1 MAVSDFTG
9 VYSLDTFDYSNIN
22 EKKKSTCA
30 ACGKLYEQVRPHQKF
45 CKRDHYL
52 RCIDCGAPVLQKPDR
67 LSSTLQTRC
76 RKCMNKYKAD
86 RTKQAML
93 DKYGVENILDIPEYR
108 QKAVASINEK
118 RDLITEK
125 TKQTMKARYGGFGTA
140 SPVLRQKIENT
151 MLERYGVTNP
161 DDLPE
166 FRKKIS
172 DRLKSEECQDKY
184 RQSSMEHYG
193 VPYPAQSDIIQEQM
207 RKTAFEHYGVEYPS
221 SLPEV
226 QSKVRATCMQK
237 FGVPTALM
245 RPECVARAREAILA
259 KTSDPKISSVNQ
271 AVADAIHRIT
281 GLDTEFELILKM
293 KWYDIHVKG
302 TQYLIEVDP
311 SYTHSAVPNHWGG
324 CVDADYHRMKSRVA
338 QENGYTCIHLFD
350 WDDTE
355 KVVRAILYPRLR
367 IYARQCKI
375 KEIDRP
381 TSHAFIEENHIQND
395 VRKDDVR
402 LGLYYN
408 GRLVQVMT
416 FGAPRYTKKYQW
428 ELLRLCSASDVAV
441 IGGASRL
448 YSHFISHYHPES
460 VISYCDRA
468 KFTGSVYSAIGMSLD
483 HTTEPAKVWSKGSDK
498 ITDNLLRQRGYD
510 QLFGTEYGKGTD
522 NEELMLENHWLPV
535 YDCGQD
541 VYVWHR

>member
-1 MAVSDFTG
+1 
-9 VYSLDTFDYSNIN
+9 
-22 EKKKSTCA
+22 
-30 ACGKLYEQVRPHQKF
+30 
-45 CKRDHYL
+45 
-52 RCIDCGAPVLQKPDR
+52 
-67 LSSTLQTRC
+67 
-76 RKCMNKYKAD
+76 
-86 RTKQAML
+86 
-93 DKYGVENILDIPEYR
+93 
-108 QKAVASINEK
+108 
-118 RDLITEK
+118 
-125 TKQTMKARYGGFGTA
+125 MKERYGGYGTA
-140 SPVLRQKIENT
+140 SPVLRQKIEST

-184 RQSSMEHYG
+184 RQCSMEHYG
-193 VPYPAQSDIIQEQM
+193 VPYPAQSDIIQQQM

-237 FGVPTALM
+237 FGVLTALM
-245 RPECVARAREAILA
+245 RPECVSRAREAILA
-259 KTSDPKISSVNQ
+259 KTGHPKISSVNQ
-271 AVADAIHRIT
+271 AVADVIHQIT
-281 GLDTEFELILKM
+281 GLDTEFELILNM

-367 IYARQCKI
+367 IYARQCKV
-375 KEIDRP
+375 KEIERT

-402 LGLYYN
+402 IGLYYN

-416 FGAPRYTKKYQW
+416 FGAPIYTKKYQW

-448 YSHFISHYHPES
+448 YSHFISHYCPES

-483 HTTEPAKVWSKGSDK
+483 HTTEPAKVWSKGTDK

-510 QLFGTEYGKGTD
+510 QLFGTDYGKGTD
-522 NEELMLENHWLPV
+522 NEELMLQNHWLPV